1 MDAGGVPDAN
11 DAPAKILTDFS
22 RSRTVN
28 VTSPLQKCVRR
39 IRYTNWL
46 MQTCPT
52 AWLKTRATPNGDR
65 EVYPDAANTANTPV
79 IKMATQVI
87 APVQGQVMGILRVG
101 ASISVRGR
109 QLDLVN
115 AA

>member
-11 DAPAKILTDFS
+11 DSAVKILSDFS

-39 IRYTNWL
+39 ISYTNWL

-52 AWLKTRATPNGDR
+52 AWLKTRAGPSGDR
-65 EVYPDAANTANTPV
+65 EVYPDAATTANTPV
-79 IKMATQVI
+79 VKMATQII
-87 APVQGQVMGILRVG
+87 APVQGQVIGVLRIG

-109 QLDLVN
+109 
-115 AA
+115 